1 MTKRKSIDELI
12 REAIQTYN
20 RYRAPEARAE
30 VLEID
35 EDGTVRVLFEG
46 HFCVTCGVNDYIEDL
61 KYFLEDVGVRA
72 DLQEIV
78 EPNNPEEFWRIG
90 VFKIRSDES

>member
-1 MTKRKSIDELI
+1 MTKRKPIDELI

-20 RYRAPEARAE
+20 RYRAPEAHAE
-30 VLEID
+30 VIDID

-61 KYFLEDVGVRA
+61 KYFMEDVGIRA

-78 EPNNPEEFWRIG
+78 EPSKSEEFWRIG

>member
-1 MTKRKSIDELI
+1 MAKRKLIDELI
-12 REAIQTYN
+12 REAIQAYN

-30 VLEID
+30 VIDID
-35 EDGTVRVLFEG
+35 EDGNVRVRFEG